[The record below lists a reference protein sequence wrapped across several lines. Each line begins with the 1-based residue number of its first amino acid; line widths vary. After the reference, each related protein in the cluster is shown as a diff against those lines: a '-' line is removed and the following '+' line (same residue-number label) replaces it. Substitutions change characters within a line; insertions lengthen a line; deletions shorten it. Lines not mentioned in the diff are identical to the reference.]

1 MDKTKLIELIRKI
14 DREEQALYESLSEA
28 ERSLPGRADK
38 WSPKDALAHMAAWK
52 EREAANL
59 AAIARGE
66 PATKYDDFEA
76 VNAREFETF
85 RETPWTE
92 IMEKAAEANRRLIA
106 QIEGRSDADLDGPRD
121 EKRTVWRSVAGTGYV
136 HPVMHLSRIYAES
149 GDRERADRLQMQAAS
164 DLLELGGGSEWEGTV
179 KYNLACHYA
188 LSGETEKAIRGLKEA
203 LELNP
208 GLTDWS
214 KEDPDFAAI
223 REAPEYIALYA
234 E

>member
-1 MDKTKLIELIRKI
+1 MDKSKLIKLIQGI
-14 DREEQALYESLSEA
+14 DGEEQALYENLSKA
-28 ERSLPGRADK
+28 ERSLPGQKDK
-38 WSPKDALAHMAAWK
+38 WSPKDTLAHMAAWK

-76 VNAREFETF
+76 LNAEEFETF
-85 RETPWTE
+85 RGMPWADV
-92 IMEKAAEANRRLIA
+92 MEKAAEANRRLIA
-106 QIEGRSDADLDGPRD
+106 QVEGRSDADLDGPRD
-121 EKRTVWRSVAGTGYV
+121 ENRTVWRSIAGTGHV

-149 GDRERADRLQMQAAS
+149 GNKEYADRLQMRAAS
-164 DLLELGGGSEWEGTV
+164 DLLELGGGPEWEGTV

-208 GLTDWS
+208 DLTDWS

-223 REAPEYIALYA
+223 REETEYKALYT